1 MISFIPNGFHSLAK
15 LWPIHG
21 HSCSELTPAAS
32 RAPLNRFRKRSTL
45 FLGAKLARVILS
57 FVCQPAGRLLLS
69 SFVTTNLFGHGRKE
83 PGGDWAGDGKR
94 TERGN
99 VGSKGGLPREKRI
112 APPSPKESI
121 EHSSRFRSSGAALA
135 RFCSLFLPL
144 FSLDPSR
151 RRKFSTRQPVSYSLL
166 FFQDDFVGLRYSS
179 LKDTRIK
186 HSSSRTLISGEP
198 VRRLM

>member
-21 HSCSELTPAAS
+21 HSCSELTSAAS

-83 PGGDWAGDGKR
+83 PGETGQATGKGQR
-94 TERGN
+94 GETLDRKVDYRER
-99 VGSKGGLPREKRI
+99 KGLLLPRPRNRSSTLPDF
-112 APPSPKESI
+112 APPE
-121 EHSSRFRSSGAALA
+121 
-135 RFCSLFLPL
+135 PL
-144 FSLDPSR
+144 
-151 RRKFSTRQPVSYSLL
+151 
-166 FFQDDFVGLRYSS
+166 
-179 LKDTRIK
+179 
-186 HSSSRTLISGEP
+186 
-198 VRRLM
+198 